1 MIALPDGTG
10 FSREITRRPTNSRR
24 GGSPSAVEM
33 RYSPESF
40 HGSYARYFTDSW
52 NRNASTHQIT
62 DLQNHLC
69 PMESLS
75 YRKKKKRNVVGYVPG
90 YGPVHAPP
98 DASNA
103 KMKSTG
109 LKLPVIDTDTGTK
122 NNEGRGKPNGL
133 SRKAV
138 NMSKSRVRDRLTN
151 CQTKKMSRYH

>member
-1 MIALPDGTG
+1 
-10 FSREITRRPTNSRR
+10 
-24 GGSPSAVEM
+24 M

-52 NRNASTHQIT
+52 NRNASTYQIT
-62 DLQNHLC
+62 DLC

-103 KMKSTG
+103 KVPSTG
-109 LKLPVIDTDTGTK
+109 LKLPVIDTDTGTT
-122 NNEGRGKPNGL
+122 NNNGRGKLRETKANGL

-138 NMSKSRVRDRLTN
+138 SMSKARVKDRLTN